1 MKRKLMSLLLVFTLV
16 ISSAAA
22 MTSLSFGAA
31 KTATV
36 YVTVS
41 NCGDVAVAEDGRIMA
56 DVAVK
61 VAAGSTVDDALKV
74 FHEKYCKDGYKMEEG
89 SWGPFVSKLWGVETS
104 NTLFFVNDVKLVETI
119 SNVKIEDGDRI
130 VASINA
136 DGNFYSDYYSYF
148 NKKKVTVTTGEDLS
162 MTLKGYSGMTGDQDS
177 ATAIENAQLGVV
189 TDKGF
194 TALEGVVTDEKGNVT
209 IKMDPAQ
216 FEVGKTY
223 VISAKGTVATTA
235 TDWNTEGNPTVD
247 VDAPTIAPVC
257 KVTVQSKIAAG
268 VKATEI
274 TSVKA
279 AASKG
284 KVALTWKKS
293 TGYKVDGYQVYRSE
307 KKSSG
312 FTKMFTTKAKSY
324 KNTKSLKK
332 GTRYYYKVRG
342 YRTVDGKTVYTN
354 WSDTVSAAAK

>member
-1 MKRKLMSLLLVFTLV
+1 MKRKLVSLLLVLTLV
-16 ISSAAA
+16 LSSAAA
-22 MTSLSFGAA
+22 MTCLSWAA
-31 KTATV
+31 EKGATV
-36 YVTVS
+36 YVTIS
-41 NCGDVAVAEDGRIMA
+41 NRGDVAMTEDGETMA

-61 VAAGSTVDDALKV
+61 VSEGATVDDVMKA
-74 FHEKYCKDGYKMEEG
+74 FHEAYCKDGYKMEEG
-89 SWGPFVSKLWGVETS
+89 NWGPFVSKLWGVETQ
-104 NTLFFVNDVKLVETI
+104 NTLFFVNDVALVETI
-119 SNVKIEDGDRI
+119 SNVKIKAGDRI

-136 DGNFYSDYYSYF
+136 DDKLYSDFYSYF
-148 NKKKVTVTTGEDLS
+148 SPKKTTVTTGEDLS
-162 MTLKGYSGMTGDQDS
+162 LTLKGFSGMLGGD
-177 ATAIENAQLGVV
+177 AAAIANAQLGVV

-194 TALEGVVTDEKGNVT
+194 VALEGVVTDEAGNAV

-235 TDWNTEGNPTVD
+235 TDWNAEGTPTVD
-247 VDAPTIAPVC
+247 VDAPIMAPVC

-268 VKATEI
+268 VKGTKI
-274 TSVKA
+274 TNLKA

-284 KVALTWKKS
+284 KVSLTWKKS
-293 TGYKVDGYQVYRSE
+293 AGYKVDGYQVYRST

-312 FTKMFTTKAKSY
+312 FTKMFTTKARSY

-342 YRTVDGKTVYTN
+342 YRTVDGKTVYTQ
-354 WSDTVSAAAK
+354 WSNVVSVIAK

>member
-1 MKRKLMSLLLVFTLV
+1 MKRKLVSLLLVLTLV
-16 ISSAAA
+16 VSSAAA
-22 MTSLSFGAA
+22 MSCLSWAA
-31 KTATV
+31 EKTATV

-41 NCGDVAVAEDGRIMA
+41 NCGDVAVTENGEPMA

-61 VAAGSTVDDALKV
+61 VAADATVDEVMKV
-74 FHEKYCKDGYKMEEG
+74 FHEKYCKDGFAMSENE
-89 SWGPFVSKLWGVETS
+89 WGPFVSKLWGVETT
-104 NTLFFVNDVKLVETI
+104 NTLFFVNDTALVETI
-119 SNVKIEDGDRI
+119 PNVKIKDGDRI

-136 DGNFYSDYYSYF
+136 DGDHFSDYYTYF
-148 NKKKVTVTTGEDLS
+148 SQKKADITTGEDLS
-162 MTLKGYSGMTGDQDS
+162 LTLKGYSGMMGGE
-177 ATAIENAQLGVV
+177 AAAIANVQLGVV

-194 TALEGVVTDEKGNVT
+194 VALEGVVTDDAGNAV

-223 VISAKGTVATTA
+223 VISAKGIVPTTA
-235 TDWNTEGNPTVD
+235 SDWNTGETFD

-268 VKATEI
+268 VKATKI

-279 AASKG
+279 TASKG
-284 KVALTWKKS
+284 KVALAWKKS
-293 TGYKVDGYQVYRSE
+293 VGYKVDGYQVYRST

-342 YRTVDGKTVYTN
+342 YRTVDRKTVYTN
-354 WSDTVSAAAK
+354 WSDTVSAVAK

>member
-1 MKRKLMSLLLVFTLV
+1 MKRKLVSLLLVLTLV
-16 ISSAAA
+16 VSSAAA
-22 MTSLSFGAA
+22 MSCLSWAA
-31 KTATV
+31 EKTATV

-41 NCGDVAVAEDGRIMA
+41 NCGDIAVTEDGEPMA

-61 VAAGSTVDDALKV
+61 VVADATVDEVMKA
-74 FHEKYCKDGYKMEEG
+74 FHDVHCKDGYKMEEG
-89 SWGPFVSKLWGVETS
+89 NWGPFVSKLWGVETQ
-104 NTLFFVNDVKLVETI
+104 NTLFFVNDVALVETI
-119 SNVKIEDGDRI
+119 SNVKIKDGDRI

-136 DGNFYSDYYSYF
+136 DNNYYSDYYTYF
-148 NKKKVTVTTGEDLS
+148 SKKKTTVTAGEELS
-162 MTLKGYSGMTGDQDS
+162 LTLKGFSGMNGGE
-177 ATAIENAQLGVV
+177 AAAIAKAQLGVV

-194 TALEGVVTDEKGNVT
+194 VALEGVVTDDAGNAA
-209 IKMDPAQ
+209 IKMDPTQ
-216 FEVGKTY
+216 FEAGKTY
-223 VISAKGTVATTA
+223 VISAKGTVPTTA

-268 VKATEI
+268 VKATKI

-279 AASKG
+279 TASKG
-284 KVALTWKKS
+284 KVALAWKKS
-293 TGYKVDGYQVYRSE
+293 VGYKVDGYQVYRST
-307 KKSSG
+307 KRSSG

-354 WSDTVSAAAK
+354 WSDTVSAVAK

>member
-1 MKRKLMSLLLVFTLV
+1 MSLLLVLTLV
-16 ISSAAA
+16 VSSAAA

-41 NCGDVAVAEDGRIMA
+41 NCGDVAVAEDGDVMA
-56 DVAVK
+56 NVAVK
-61 VAAGSTVDDALKV
+61 VAADATVEDVMKA
-74 FHEKYCKDGYKMEEG
+74 FHEKYCKDGFAMSEND
-89 SWGPFVSKLWGVETS
+89 WGPFVSKLWGVETT
-104 NTLFFVNDVKLVETI
+104 NTLFFVNDTALVETI
-119 SNVKIEDGDRI
+119 PNVKIKNGDRI

-136 DGNFYSDYYSYF
+136 DNEHYSDYYTYF
-148 NKKKVTVTTGEDLS
+148 SQKKADVTTGEDLS
-162 MTLKGYSGMTGDQDS
+162 LTLKGYSGMMGGD
-177 ATAIENAQLGVV
+177 AAAISKIQLGVV
-189 TDKGF
+189 TAEGF
-194 TALEGVVTDEKGNVT
+194 VPLEGVVTDEKGNVT
-209 IKMDPAQ
+209 IKMNPAQ

-223 VISAKGTVATTA
+223 VISAKGIVPTTA
-235 TDWNTEGNPTVD
+235 SDWSTGETFD

-293 TGYKVDGYQVYRSE
+293 AGYKVDGYQVYRSE

-354 WSDTVSAAAK
+354 WSDTVSAVAK